1 MSFFFF
7 HHSFL
12 FTVASPAVR
21 RSLRTRSSYTQQTN
35 EEDSEEQEV
44 SETVAKESKKPID
57 IETAKG
63 LPQPVDT
70 KSPKESTE
78 PEDTGLTKEL
88 GHHIDT
94 NTKPLGDD
102 EPLGV
107 DNLVPD
113 ANVHNEKENKIDTIE
128 DNIEDNKQMMEVDI
142 EPLHDP
148 DAVSSKVQD
157 LCEHHSPCDAND
169 NDNTSLNES
178 FTTPLQQ
185 DHTPPMVKTPLNDF
199 DDEMSADMEKDD
211 NAAMETELPLETN
224 TEKSGRPSL
233 ESVADLSLS
242 ETEIEFKRQSF
253 DRHLKVQSGLFVG
266 ILSVCHC

>member
-157 LCEHHSPCDAND
+157 LCEHHSLCDAND